1 MIINEL
7 LVEKY
12 QTQKK
17 LDEIAAHSLVKYVEN
32 AHASVQQL
40 AVKLGWQLKYGIPG
54 EIPKPGRVGNAS
66 LLSTRLDYLT

>member
-12 QTQKK
+12 QTQKQ

-32 AHASVQQL
+32 AHSSVQQL
-40 AVKLGWQLKYGIPG
+40 AVKLGRQLKYGTSDN
-54 EIPKPGRVGNAS
+54 IPKRA
-66 LLSTRLDYLT
+66 